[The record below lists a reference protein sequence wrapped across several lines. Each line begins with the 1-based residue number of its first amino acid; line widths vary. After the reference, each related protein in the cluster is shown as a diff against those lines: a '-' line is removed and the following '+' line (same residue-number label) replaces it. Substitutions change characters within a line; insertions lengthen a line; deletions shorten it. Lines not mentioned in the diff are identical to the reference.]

1 MKLLLV
7 YLLLINALGFVVM
20 LADKYSAQN
29 HLRRTPEI
37 LLLAIAV
44 IGGSLGVW
52 GGMYAV
58 RHKTKHTLFTLGV
71 PIILFLQSILLI
83 SIIKG

>member
-20 LADKYSAQN
+20 LADKYRAQN
-29 HLRRTPEI
+29 KLRRTPEMMLFSIAI
-37 LLLAIAV
+37 L
-44 IGGSLGVW
+44 GGSLGIW

-58 RHKTKHTLFTLGV
+58 RHKTKHRLFTIGI
-71 PIILFLQSILLI
+71 PIIVAMQICLI
-83 SIIKG
+83 IVITKG